1 MVLLHKDIFY
11 LLHKDHTS
19 VEYELTTFLFMH
31 KPSFISSPP
40 VSSCVL

>member
-1 MVLLHKDIFY
+1 MALLHKDTFR

-19 VEYELTTFLFMH
+19 IDYELTTFLFMH

-40 VSSCVL
+40 ISFCVF